1 MQQDIDT
8 TDVEYERYKDWDFS
22 SAKPTTNPT
31 ILKLQARKKAYDR
44 LMSLLDDDVQ
54 ALIVSHDNPQDK
66 ARVNAVVRAMFA
78 TG

>member
-1 MQQDIDT
+1 MQHD
-8 TDVEYERYKDWDFS
+8 DVDFEYYKSLDFS
-22 SAKPTTNPT
+22 NAKPTKNP
-31 ILKLQARKKAYDR
+31 KLLQFRARKKAYDC